1 MNLSSLEAE
10 RQNGEVMRQHC
21 RHSSRLTFAVVLS
34 AQEVVG
40 FSADMWLKLQQNQQS
55 RATG

>member
-10 RQNGEVMRQHC
+10 RQNGEVKHQHC
-21 RHSSRLTFAVVLS
+21 RHSRLTFAVVLS

-55 RATG
+55 RVTG

>member
-10 RQNGEVMRQHC
+10 RQNGEVMHQC
-21 RHSSRLTFAVVLS
+21 ADTLNAVKAGLRMFVMVLS

-40 FSADMWLKLQQNQQS
+40 FLL
-55 RATG
+55 TCG